1 MTATEPTTAPV
12 TCRMCG
18 QTSEIPHDEI
28 REASEADRPPP
39 CPVCEGQPKAPK
51 AVQYPKRRLPPP
63 VVVPFACTAAEAV
76 LLAAAELHS
85 LRLIHGDPTEFSE
98 WDLSVAAWQRDPK
111 RFGLRGYAD
120 RHPDHKRVS
129 MEIMGQK
136 TSSPVVQ
143 GFMVKVRPN
152 YYRLTAAG
160 VARAEVIRKSARKGR
175 GK

>member
-1 MTATEPTTAPV
+1 MKAKPTTAPV
-12 TCRMCG
+12 TCRTCG
-18 QTSEIPHDEI
+18 QTSEIPHEDI

-39 CPVCEGQPKAPK
+39 CPVCEARHKAMRP
-51 AVQYPKRRLPPP
+51 
-63 VVVPFACTAAEAV
+63 TAADVV

-120 RHPDHKRVS
+120 RHPDHKRVT

-136 TSSPVVQ
+136 PSSPVVQ
-143 GFMVKVRPN
+143 KLMVKVRPN
-152 YYRLTAAG
+152 TYRLTPAG
-160 VARAEVIRKSARKGR
+160 VAQAEALLGMVKG
-175 GK
+175 KK